1 MDLKLEHRRALVTG
15 SSSGIGEAIAGLLAQ
30 DGAAVVVHGRNR
42 ERAEK
47 VAAQINAAGVAIGDL
62 ATDEGAAAVH
72 EQARAALGGNIEI
85 LVNNAGGSSTGNTSK
100 PPIDIKVAD
109 YISNYHTNTL
119 AAVRLVLLAVPAM
132 VSAGFGRVIN
142 VSSAVAIQPNNVGV
156 DYSAAKS
163 ALNNFTVSL
172 AGSLKGVGVTVNTV
186 TPGVIMVD
194 GLVRFG
200 RNRFGDPTM
209 SFDEIARR
217 LAEEKV
223 FALPPVGRLG
233 LPNEVAMVACMLAS
247 PALGFVTG
255 SNYRVDGGQIR
266 AVV

>member
-1 MDLKLEHRRALVTG
+1 MDLKFKGRRALVTG
-15 SSSGIGEAIAGLLAQ
+15 SSSGIGEAIARMLAQ
-30 DGAAVVVHGRNR
+30 EGAAVVVHGRNR

-47 VAAQINAAGVAIGDL
+47 IAAEIKAAGIAIGDL

-72 EQARAALGGNIEI
+72 DEARTALGGNIEI
-85 LVNNAGGSSTGNTSK
+85 LINNAGGSSTGNTAK
-100 PPIDIKVAD
+100 PPLDIKAAD
-109 YISNYHTNTL
+109 FVSNYHANAL
-119 AAVRLVLLAVPAM
+119 AAVRLSLLAGPDM
-132 VSAGFGRVIN
+132 VAAKFGRIIN

-194 GLVRFG
+194 GLIRYGRARFK
-200 RNRFGDPTM
+200 DPNM
-209 SFDEIARR
+209 PFDEIARR
-217 LAEEKV
+217 FAEEKV
-223 FALPPVGRLG
+223 FDLPPVGRLG
-233 LPNEVAMVACMLAS
+233 FPEEVAMVACMLAS

-266 AVV
+266 SVV